1 MDTSEALKRLKRVL
15 KKWNNEVFGDIQ
27 KRKEKL
33 MNDLKVV
40 QDIIEINLT
49 DALLSK
55 EEELIKEFD
64 IVLEQEEIL
73 WFQKSREK
81 WIALGNRNTKY
92 FHTSTIIRRRR
103 NKIEMLKDDGGR
115 WISQPHEL
123 EESTI
128 NYYQRLYSL
137 DDVDPIVET
146 LPQEGFVV
154 LSREDL
160 MSLNR
165 PFSAKDVEESVRSMG
180 KYKAPGPDGYQ
191 PLFYQDC
198 WDVVGQS
205 VVQFVLKIFETGALK
220 SGLND
225 ALVVLI
231 PKIAKPDRM
240 AQFRPI
246 SLCNVLFKTI
256 TKTLV
261 MRLKKIMPK
270 LIGPAQ
276 ASFIP
281 GRLSTDNIVVVQEAV
296 HSMRRKQGNKGWV
309 LLKLDLEKAY
319 DRIRWDFLEDTL
331 HAAGLPEIWIGWIMK
346 CVMNP
351 EMSLLWNGEK
361 TDALKTP
368 TGPKAGRS
376 IISIVIC
383 NVYGAVV
390 SSYREVD

>member
-1 MDTSEALKRLKRVL
+1 MRPFRFEAAWLKHKGFKELLSTSWNANLDTSEALKRLKRVL

-81 WIALGNRNTKY
+81 WIALGDRNTKY

-123 EESTI
+123 EESAI

-160 MSLNR
+160 MSLNM
-165 PFSAKDVEESVRSMG
+165 PFSAKDVEELVRSMG

-205 VVQFVLKIFETGALK
+205 VVQFVLKFFETGALK

-261 MRLKKIMPK
+261 MRLKKIMSK

-281 GRLSTDNIVVVQEAV
+281 GRLSTDNIVVV
-296 HSMRRKQGNKGWV
+296 
-309 LLKLDLEKAY
+309 
-319 DRIRWDFLEDTL
+319 
-331 HAAGLPEIWIGWIMK
+331 
-346 CVMNP
+346 
-351 EMSLLWNGEK
+351 
-361 TDALKTP
+361 
-368 TGPKAGRS
+368 
-376 IISIVIC
+376 
-383 NVYGAVV
+383 
-390 SSYREVD
+390 